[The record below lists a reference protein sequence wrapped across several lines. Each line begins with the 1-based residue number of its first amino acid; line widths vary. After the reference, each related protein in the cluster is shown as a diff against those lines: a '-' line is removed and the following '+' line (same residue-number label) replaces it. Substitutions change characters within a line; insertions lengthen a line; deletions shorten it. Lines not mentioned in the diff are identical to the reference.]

1 MKPLADS
8 TLTTWPWKLQVSVE
22 SFRDCKYCG
31 WMKTKH
37 VKLCLWSE
45 KLLYITPTM
54 MHEQAPQIGFYHV
67 HVLTWWWR
75 YSKAQKSA
83 SGNHEHPEHISWKS
97 ATVIFDLTAKLF
109 VWKQPWLIQCGV
121 IYCVRFPLLL
131 THCVD
136 NLDGNVLISKALQT
150 TSCRASRHPDWSDIF
165 ILPLH
170 LYQNF
175 IKKVTPQEINNI
187 KPSHP
192 HFTDWTWLTSKLY
205 KEMFSSLWKITW
217 HSVGIFLLHL
227 NLSHHLS
234 FSVLSSARR
243 ILYNLIHPQ

>member
-1 MKPLADS
+1 MKPLAYS
-8 TLTTWPWKLQVSVE
+8 TLTTRPWKLQVSVE

-37 VKLCLWSE
+37 LKLCSWSE
-45 KLLYITPTM
+45 KLLFITPTM

-109 VWKQPWLIQCGV
+109 VWSCHSCGSLKV
-121 IYCVRFPLLL
+121 EWFTVSRFPLLL
-131 THCVD
+131 IHWVD

-150 TSCRASRHPDWSDIF
+150 SSCGASRHLYLYLSR
-165 ILPLH
+165 
-170 LYQNF
+170 LYQ
-175 IKKVTPQEINNI
+175 KSDSTGCQ
-187 KPSHP
+187 
-192 HFTDWTWLTSKLY
+192 
-205 KEMFSSLWKITW
+205 
-217 HSVGIFLLHL
+217 
-227 NLSHHLS
+227 
-234 FSVLSSARR
+234 
-243 ILYNLIHPQ
+243 